1 MVKVSRSIMLLS
13 IGAVSLLVVLVVA
26 GYLLA
31 PYFFLVGLAF
41 FAVSY
46 ALLGRVTMRAG
57 VRPRLGGLLIAIGAL
72 LCVVGVFSLPIFG
85 PESALVTIM
94 ETIGALPFGLG
105 FIRLGNALWSRT
117 DVLTKQQPSRVR
129 QAGPL

>member
-1 MVKVSRSIMLLS
+1 VSMVKVSRSIMLLS

-46 ALLGRVTMRAG
+46 ALLGRVTMRVG
-57 VRPRLGGLLIAIGAL
+57 VLPRLGGLLI
-72 LCVVGVFSLPIFG
+72 
-85 PESALVTIM
+85 
-94 ETIGALPFGLG
+94 TIGALPFGLG
-105 FIRLGNALWSRT
+105 LIWLGYALWSRT
-117 DVLTKQQPSRVR
+117 DVLTKLQPSRVG
-129 QAGPL
+129 QSGLL

>member
-1 MVKVSRSIMLLS
+1 MLLS
-13 IGAVSLLVVLVVA
+13 IGAVSLLVILGVA

-31 PYFFLVGLAF
+31 PSLFLVGLTY

-46 ALLGRVTMRAG
+46 ALFGRMTMRAG
-57 VRPRLGGLLIAIGAL
+57 VLPRLGGLLIAIGAL